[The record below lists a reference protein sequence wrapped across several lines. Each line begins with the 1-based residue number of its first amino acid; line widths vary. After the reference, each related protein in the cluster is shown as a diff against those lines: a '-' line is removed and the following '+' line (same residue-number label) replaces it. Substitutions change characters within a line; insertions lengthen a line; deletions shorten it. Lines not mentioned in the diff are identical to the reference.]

1 MIYKKNN
8 NKLLYRK
15 YILISSLILEFII
28 ILGILLILCYMFNTL
43 LILYTKIIFGIYCLF
58 KYLKYNAILTSF
70 QSVYLKF
77 YYKRFI

>member
-43 LILYTKIIFGIYCLF
+43 LILYTKIIFGIYCLHTF
-58 KYLKYNAILTSF
+58 FILLP
-70 QSVYLKF
+70 QSTYTLEN
-77 YYKRFI
+77 